1 MSAIETTTA
10 RVPWTASETTP
21 SISEDWLS
29 VIIGLGTATIGSTVA
44 AKGLGEV
51 IIAGLQSNNVAFVL
65 QGGLVVALLA
75 VLIHDG
81 MGMAERAVARRL
93 GRPVDEIA

>member
-1 MSAIETTTA
+1 MLPQHPTRA
-10 RVPWTASETTP
+10 ASLLWP
-21 SISEDWLS
+21 RCC
-29 VIIGLGTATIGSTVA
+29 TVA

-81 MGMAERAVARRL
+81 LGLAERLVARKL
-93 GRPVDEIA
+93 GRPQNEVS